1 MSIGERKQYSI
12 SDRYVEESGKVF
24 LTGVQALAR
33 LPIQQLRTD
42 RDKGLNTASLLAGY
56 PGSPLAGLN
65 FEIEN
70 AKRLVPDLPI
80 VHRPLLN
87 EEHGAT
93 AVMGSQLAAEQP
105 DCAFDGIVGFWYG
118 KAPGLDRAGD
128 CLLYTSPS
136 PRDS

>member
-1 MSIGERKQYSI
+1 MSLGERNRYSI
-12 SDRYVEESGKVF
+12 NDRYVEDAGRVF

-33 LPIQQLRTD
+33 LPIQQLRAD
-42 RDKGLNTASLLAGY
+42 RRRGLNTAALLAGY

-93 AVMGSQLAAEQP
+93 AVMGSQLAAEQLSL
-105 DCAFDGIVGFWYG
+105 IHI
-118 KAPGLDRAGD
+118 
-128 CLLYTSPS
+128 
-136 PRDS
+136 